1 MGHMH
6 QTFAFIHSQAVS
18 PYFLTVTWII
28 IYYEA
33 ETTKFIVGKQ
43 LLFLHHDSLLLFK
56 FHLSTLLALLI
67 FNFFGEVKVEGNVL
81 CPLSAS
87 YCANDLPFVSIM

>member
-1 MGHMH
+1 M
-6 QTFAFIHSQAVS
+6 
-18 PYFLTVTWII
+18 TWII

-43 LLFLHHDSLLLFK
+43 LLFFSFFLHHDSLLLFK

-67 FNFFGEVKVEGNVL
+67 FNFFGEVKV
-81 CPLSAS
+81 
-87 YCANDLPFVSIM
+87 